1 MKVRDNVDYTNRD
14 YAGLR
19 QDMIQ
24 RLQQLIPE
32 YTDTSDSDA
41 GIVLIDLLAHGLDIL
56 SYYNDKV
63 ANEVF
68 LATARERSSVM
79 MIAQGILGYE
89 IQENTPSKVYQVFE
103 IIPTE
108 DDTIIPAGTLLRTKG
123 EYGESS
129 LYFELD
135 TDLIIPAKCTGLEKD
150 EKGEYLY
157 KVSCTQGYTVEDDV
171 LGSSDGTA
179 NQTFTVPRSGVIK
192 DSVIVS
198 AISENGMTEEWTRV
212 SNFINSSPLDKHYT
226 VTLDENNV
234 ATVHFGNGRSGKIP
248 AVHVDGLTVTY
259 RIGGGTVGNVAPRV
273 INRTDENL
281 AYVKSTFNPA
291 EPYLL
296 GVDRETLEEIKLNAS
311 SSFKTQWSCITTEDY
326 ADILKGQEYVL
337 DAYSYSEKSK
347 PLDITVYVLPKNYGD
362 MNDDTLKQLRKSL
375 EEVYLSKKALGVTVS
390 IKWAKIQYVT
400 LNLDITLE
408 ETASKAMTRSVITDT
423 LFANY
428 NLDTRKIGEPMYL
441 SRILSDVL
449 DIEGVLDVTGY
460 LDDNK
465 AKIIP
470 TEPGTVTA
478 LQTIN
483 TIMNGGVV

>member
-14 YAGLR
+14 YAGFR

-32 YTDTSDSDA
+32 YTDTSDGDA

-135 TDLIIPAKCTGLEKD
+135 NDLIIPANCTGLEKD

-234 ATVHFGNGRSGKIP
+234 CLLYTSP
-248 AVHVDGLTVTY
+248 S
-259 RIGGGTVGNVAPRV
+259 PR
-273 INRTDENL
+273 D
-281 AYVKSTFNPA
+281 
-291 EPYLL
+291 
-296 GVDRETLEEIKLNAS
+296 
-311 SSFKTQWSCITTEDY
+311 
-326 ADILKGQEYVL
+326 
-337 DAYSYSEKSK
+337 
-347 PLDITVYVLPKNYGD
+347 
-362 MNDDTLKQLRKSL
+362 
-375 EEVYLSKKALGVTVS
+375 
-390 IKWAKIQYVT
+390 
-400 LNLDITLE
+400 
-408 ETASKAMTRSVITDT
+408 
-423 LFANY
+423 
-428 NLDTRKIGEPMYL
+428 
-441 SRILSDVL
+441 
-449 DIEGVLDVTGY
+449 
-460 LDDNK
+460 
-465 AKIIP
+465 
-470 TEPGTVTA
+470 
-478 LQTIN
+478 
-483 TIMNGGVV
+483 